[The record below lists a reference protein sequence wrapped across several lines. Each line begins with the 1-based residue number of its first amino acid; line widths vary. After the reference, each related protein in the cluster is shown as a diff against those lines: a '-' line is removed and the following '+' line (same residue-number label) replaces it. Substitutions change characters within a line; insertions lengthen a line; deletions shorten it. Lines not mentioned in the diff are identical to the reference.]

1 MSDWKP
7 SNQRKGLT
15 VKPVD
20 LRSPQRLC
28 IELQIEH
35 ADLNALIDQLS
46 LNPGIDELRIQR
58 LKKRKLLLR
67 DQIARLQQQL
77 QPQEPA

>member
-1 MSDWKP
+1 LNPD
-7 SNQRKGLT
+7 
-15 VKPVD
+15 D

-28 IELQIEH
+28 IALQIEH
-35 ADLNALIDQLS
+35 ADLNALIDQLN

-77 QPQEPA
+77 LPQEPA

>member
-1 MSDWKP
+1 MTLNPD
-7 SNQRKGLT
+7 
-15 VKPVD
+15 D

-28 IELQIEH
+28 IALQIEH
-35 ADLNALIDQLS
+35 ADLNALIDQLN

-77 QPQEPA
+77 LPQEPA

>member
-1 MSDWKP
+1 MNPD
-7 SNQRKGLT
+7 
-15 VKPVD
+15 D

-28 IELQIEH
+28 IALQIEH
-35 ADLNALIDQLS
+35 ADLNALIDQLN

-77 QPQEPA
+77 LPQEPA

>member
-1 MSDWKP
+1 
-7 SNQRKGLT
+7 
-15 VKPVD
+15 
-20 LRSPQRLC
+20 
-28 IELQIEH
+28 LQIEH

>member
-1 MSDWKP
+1 MPTD
-7 SNQRKGLT
+7 L
-15 VKPVD
+15 D
-20 LRSPQRLC
+20 LRSPQRQY

-46 LNPGIDELRIQR
+46 LQPTVDELRIRR

-67 DQIARLQQQL
+67 DQITRLQWML
-77 QPQEPA
+77 EPKEPA

>member
-1 MSDWKP
+1 MNPD
-7 SNQRKGLT
+7 
-15 VKPVD
+15 D

-28 IELQIEH
+28 IALQMEH
-35 ADLNALIDQLS
+35 ADLNALIDQLN

-77 QPQEPA
+77 LPQEPA

>member
-1 MSDWKP
+1 MNPD
-7 SNQRKGLT
+7 
-15 VKPVD
+15 D

-28 IELQIEH
+28 IALQIEH
-35 ADLNALIDQLS
+35 ADLNALIDQLN

-67 DQIARLQQQL
+67 DQIAHLQQQL
-77 QPQEPA
+77 LPQEPA